1 MKIGALEAI
10 SLSVNG
16 LKIDE
21 IRELSSMDSD
31 VSVSDIS
38 ELLKKGS
45 TYSDI
50 KELLSFQ
57 SDEVGDNHSQNSTN
71 ESPAGTTDED
81 GAGSDGN
88 VDYRK
93 MYEESQKKLAEVQK
107 TNINQNMAGK
117 DDAPS
122 DLELFESWAQSCM

>member
-1 MKIGALEAI
+1 MKIGAIEAI

-21 IRELSSMDSD
+21 IRELSGMNCN

-45 TYSDI
+45 TYSEI
-50 KELLSFQ
+50 KELLAFE
-57 SDEVGDNHSQNSTN
+57 SDGVGNNQDQNSTN
-71 ESPAGTTDED
+71 EPSLETNDGD
-81 GAGSDGN
+81 GADSDGN
-88 VDYRK
+88 VDYK
-93 MYEESQKKLAEVQK
+93 AMYEESQKKLSEVQK
-107 TNINQNMAGK
+107 TMINQNMAGK
-117 DDAPS
+117 DNTPS

>member
-1 MKIGALEAI
+1 MKIGAIEAI

-21 IRELSSMDSD
+21 IRELSGMNCN

-45 TYSDI
+45 TYSEI
-50 KELLSFQ
+50 KELLAFE
-57 SDEVGDNHSQNSTN
+57 SDGVGNNQDQNSTN
-71 ESPAGTTDED
+71 KPSLETNDGD
-81 GAGSDGN
+81 GADSDGN
-88 VDYRK
+88 VDYK
-93 MYEESQKKLAEVQK
+93 AMYEESQKKLSEVQK
-107 TNINQNMAGK
+107 TMINQNMAGK
-117 DDAPS
+117 DNTPS

>member
-1 MKIGALEAI
+1 MKIGAIEAI

-21 IRELSSMDSD
+21 IRELSGMKCN

-45 TYSDI
+45 TYSEI
-50 KELLSFQ
+50 KELLTFE
-57 SDEVGDNHSQNSTN
+57 SDGVGNNQDQNSTKEPSLETN
-71 ESPAGTTDED
+71 NGD
-81 GAGSDGN
+81 GAASDGN
-88 VDYRK
+88 VDYK
-93 MYEESQKKLAEVQK
+93 TMYEESQKKLSEVQK
-107 TNINQNMAGK
+107 TIINQNMAGK
-117 DDAPS
+117 DNPPS